1 LVTRSSQM
9 NVAQQMEKEGNCY
22 DLVDGKEM
30 TLHEK

>member
-1 LVTRSSQM
+1 M

-22 DLVDGKEM
+22 DLVDRKER